1 VRFLYSPRLC
11 VRFTE
16 AGPSWGIKAI
26 LLADYHCIMT
36 GNVGG
41 IYI

>member
-1 VRFLYSPRLC
+1 MTNSARLC

-16 AGPSWGIKAI
+16 AGQSQDIKAI
-26 LLADYHCIMT
+26 LLADYHCMMT

>member
-1 VRFLYSPRLC
+1 

-16 AGPSWGIKAI
+16 AGQSKDIKAI
-26 LLADYHCIMT
+26 LLAAYHCIMT